1 MVSGNRPDS
10 CAPSRSRCRRFSAR
24 LWCPACRS
32 GFRWWGL
39 CCSAAVGAK
48 CRVVLDFFSAMYTNH
63 DTLSFCM
70 VDVLQQSCSWSLTAT
85 SLRCIYRD
93 AFGRSS
99 KGEKSFFRKRC
110 GAFGAPLPYT
120 FGIGTHFAKVQGEK
134 KKMRKLFGFC
144 LWQGA
149 GMPSPWGGEAFRAS
163 NARPYGRT
171 CEFCAAIRSR
181 AGRGTPKNFPRS

>member
-1 MVSGNRPDS
+1 
-10 CAPSRSRCRRFSAR
+10 
-24 LWCPACRS
+24 
-32 GFRWWGL
+32 
-39 CCSAAVGAK
+39 
-48 CRVVLDFFSAMYTNH
+48 MYTNH

-70 VDVLQQSCSWSLTAT
+70 VDVLQQSGSWSLTAT

-120 FGIGTHFAKVQGEK
+120 FGIGTHLAEVQRGKEK
-134 KKMRKLFGFC
+134 NEEIVWILSVAGGGKAFPLGGRWRGTRRMRGKCPVDAPSSVTCGDSFPQRGKPFGRHIC
-144 LWQGA
+144 
-149 GMPSPWGGEAFRAS
+149 
-163 NARPYGRT
+163 RPYGRT